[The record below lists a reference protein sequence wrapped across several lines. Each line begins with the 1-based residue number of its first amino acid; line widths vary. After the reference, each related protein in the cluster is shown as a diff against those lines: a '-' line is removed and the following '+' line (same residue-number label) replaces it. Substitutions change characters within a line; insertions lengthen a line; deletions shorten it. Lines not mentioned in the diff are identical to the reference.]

1 MEKFRQPG
9 RVQRFAPAALWL
21 VVPPAVIAATI
32 GAGRFGLWLAPLG
45 AVLFFATFAVAA
57 VAFAIRLPRI
67 GLGSRRVALLTGSLA
82 FLAVLAGAGIGQ
94 ALQTPAERLASAEK
108 AAQREAG
115 RALEA
120 EQVRRDAAAAKAEAD
135 AWAATRAEQKKVAAA
150 LYPPSPCA
158 DATDGR
164 AIVEARSAVRDRLK
178 NPRGATFSPAFET
191 TVTRSSECAFTVIGW
206 VDATNSYGGVIRSR
220 FGVDLDAA
228 ADWAPVTVLIE

>member
-1 MEKFRQPG
+1 MEKFRPPM
-9 RVQRFAPAALWL
+9 RVRRYAPAALWL

-32 GAGRFGLWLAPLG
+32 GAGRFGLWLAALG
-45 AVLFFATFAVAA
+45 AVLFYATFAVAA

-67 GLGSRRVALLTGSLA
+67 GLGSRRVALLTGALA
-82 FLAVLAGAGIGQ
+82 FLALLAGAAIGQ
-94 ALQTPAERLASAEK
+94 ALQTPEERRANAEK
-108 AAQREAG
+108 ADQREAA

-120 EQVRRDAAAAKAEAD
+120 EQARKAEAAAKAEAD
-135 AWAATRAEQKKVAAA
+135 AWAATRAEQKRVAAA

-178 NPRGATFSPAFET
+178 NPRGAKFSPARET
-191 TVTRSSECAFTVIGW
+191 TVTQTGGCAFTVIGW

-220 FGVDLDAA
+220 FGVDLDAG